1 MPKIKKKQAKQ
12 ELVYK
17 SCTKIGF
24 EKFTE
29 MFSTVQD
36 LILAFI
42 SHGARVLPD
51 DLKHNTPSP
60 KAHERI
66 VEELKKLKLEGE
78 KNDGKVDKNRFIYQ
92 PFYTTKDVFLSCINE
107 AEQRK
112 KLSSAIVGFKV
123 NESKQIKI
131 ILSKKFVEKLDRNS
145 ILSFKNDI
153 TMFENIINV
162 INNDFNR
169 RLPDALKKGKMLVE
183 NMKVSKIP
191 DTARVEEENK
201 ITKN

>member
-1 MPKIKKKQAKQ
+1 MPKIKKKQAEQ

-60 KAHERI
+60 ETHTRI
-66 VEELKKLKLEGE
+66 IEELKRLKLEGE
-78 KNDGKVDKNRFIYQ
+78 KNNGKIDKNRFVYQ

-112 KLSSAIVGFKV
+112 KLSSAIVGFKL
-123 NESKQIKI
+123 NENKKIKI
-131 ILSKKFVEKLDRNS
+131 ILSKKFVEKLDKNS
-145 ILSFKNDI
+145 ILSFKKDI
-153 TMFENIINV
+153 TMFECIINV
-162 INNDFNR
+162 INNNFNK
-169 RLPDALKKGKMLVE
+169 RLPEALKKGRMLIE
-183 NMKVSKIP
+183 NMKTSKIP
-191 DTARVEEENK
+191 DTARA
-201 ITKN
+201 KNDEIER

>member
-12 ELVYK
+12 EVYK

-24 EKFTE
+24 KKFTE

-66 VEELKKLKLEGE
+66 VEELKKIKLEGE
-78 KNDGKVDKNRFIYQ
+78 KSGKGRFVYQ
-92 PFYTTKDVFLSCINE
+92 PFYTTKDVFLSCIHGTE
-107 AEQRK
+107 LRK
-112 KLSSAIVGFKV
+112 KLSSAIVGFKI
-123 NESKQIKI
+123 NTNKKIKI
-131 ILSKKFVEKLDRNS
+131 ILSKKFVEKLD
-145 ILSFKNDI
+145 KN
-153 TMFENIINV
+153 
-162 INNDFNR
+162 
-169 RLPDALKKGKMLVE
+169 
-183 NMKVSKIP
+183 
-191 DTARVEEENK
+191 
-201 ITKN
+201 

>member
-1 MPKIKKKQAKQ
+1 MPKIKKKQAKP

-24 EKFTE
+24 EKFTD

-78 KNDGKVDKNRFIYQ
+78 KSNKGRFVYQ
-92 PFYTTKDVFLSCINE
+92 PFYTTKDVFLACINE
-107 AEQRK
+107 AELRK
-112 KLSSAIVGFKV
+112 KLSSAIVGFKL
-123 NESKQIKI
+123 NKNRQIKI
-131 ILSKKFVEKLDRNS
+131 MLSKKFVEKLDKNS

-153 TMFENIINV
+153 TIFENIINV
-162 INNDFNR
+162 INNNFNK
-169 RLPDALKKGKMLVE
+169 RLPEALNKGKLLIE
-183 NMKVSKIP
+183 NMKTSKIP
-191 DTARVEEENK
+191 DTARVMGVDKE
-201 ITKN
+201 IGD

>member
-78 KNDGKVDKNRFIYQ
+78 KSGKRRFVYQ
-92 PFYTTKDVFLSCINE
+92 PFYTTKDVFLSCIYGK
-107 AEQRK
+107 EQRI
-112 KLSSAIVGFKV
+112 KLSNAIVGFKI
-123 NESKQIKI
+123 NKNKQIKI
-131 ILSKKFVEKLDRNS
+131 MLSKKFVEKLDRNS

-162 INNDFNR
+162 INNNFNR
-169 RLPDALKKGKMLVE
+169 RLPEALNKGKLLIE
-183 NMKVSKIP
+183 NMKTSKIP
-191 DTARVEEENK
+191 DTARVNGIDKE
-201 ITKN
+201 IGG